1 MTGRVNVASMGDLA
15 RQVQEN
21 ADAERRHLERALHDG
36 AQQRLAALSAT
47 LGLARR
53 RLAAGE
59 EGALELL
66 EQAGEEAQRCLEDLR
81 DLAREIYPAV
91 LEGRGLASALKDLA
105 GRAGVVEIRAVP
117 EERLPEPVELAGYL
131 AVSAALARG
140 TRPVDVSARV
150 VEGQLVVEV
159 RGVAPGAAEL
169 DALRGRVEALGGRL
183 EALSPSRR
191 ALPPCGDPAPGARE
205 AAGPRLDSDACDG

>member
-1 MTGRVNVASMGDLA
+1 MGDLA

-47 LGLARR
+47 LALARR
-53 RLAAGE
+53 RLAAGD

-66 EQAGEEAQRCLEDLR
+66 DQAGEEAQRCLDDLR

-105 GRAGVVEIRAVP
+105 GRAETPVEIRAAP
-117 EERLPEPVELAGYL
+117 EERLPQPVELAGYL
-131 AVSAALARG
+131 AVSAALARA

-183 EALSPSRR
+183 EAPSPLDGEPYLR
-191 ALPPCGDPAPGARE
+191 AAIPLQAPGRRPGRA
-205 AAGPRLDSDACDG
+205 